1 MFGEFINI
9 MSYHKKHHMILS
21 LVLCLTTV
29 HLCQIIHC
37 KSVFAKLPNDL
48 HF

>member
-1 MFGEFINI
+1 
-9 MSYHKKHHMILS
+9 MSYRKKHHMILS
-21 LVLCLTTV
+21 LVLCLPTV

-37 KSVFAKLPNDL
+37 KITMFAKLPNDL